1 MRMDDLARE
10 LELALR
16 GLDYP
21 APRGKLIFKAM
32 ENMAP
37 PAVFVRLKELPE
49 SADFRTPE
57 QLRDAIGVFVPAT
70 RPQRGWQ

>member
-1 MRMDDLARE
+1 MDDLARE
-10 LELALR
+10 LEEALR

-32 ENMAP
+32 ENLAP
-37 PAVFVRLKELPE
+37 PAVFERLRQLPE

-57 QLRDAIGVFVPAT
+57 QLRDAIGVFIPPT
-70 RPQRGWQ
+70 RPQGGWQ